1 MTAEVQKKLEDVV
14 ELINKNLTNP
24 DIDLEYCIPDESIAK
39 DNPDASTD
47 PYMLLTY
54 IPNGTHT
61 MKQKIP
67 IKKVYLKKTPEDIA
81 NLVTFYIEQFV
92 EQIDSVEN
100 GAQ

>member
-1 MTAEVQKKLEDVV
+1 MEQALLKKLENVV
-14 ELINKNLTNP
+14 ELIDKNLTNP
-24 DIDLEYCIPDESIAK
+24 DIDIEYCMPEVKTTSDTCDISG
-39 DNPDASTD
+39 D
-47 PYMLLTY
+47 PYIALTY

-67 IKKVYLKKTPEDIA
+67 IKQIYLKKTPEDIA